1 MIALRSHRPRRPN
14 SDQIHR
20 RLSHQV
26 PVIFQPRWGPQ
37 MRRAREFQWTE
48 LPGLTSSKFCTSL
61 RGPQEPPTLPF
72 SSNLTRIIC
81 KCRSL
86 STKWTSSGKPQAH
99 NLCDQKVWDRIFSD
113 IQRGRYLYVIMAP
126 PCSTFSRARH
136 EPPGPKPLRTSEWPR
151 GFPWLAKSDHDEVT
165 LANVLIDR
173 VLQVATEQ
181 ARQGHFFIIEHPE
194 QLGISQG
201 LVPASIWDWPEMR
214 ALVSEAQAGTFALH
228 QCQFGSATQTNQVRH
243 ECARS
248 HLLAGTALGLASA
261 RASLRI
267 CRPVTTSLPQ
277 RTS

>member
-1 MIALRSHRPRRPN
+1 MGATDAQSTGVSVDGTPRSDIIEILYLFAGAART
-14 SDQIHR
+14 SDVAFF
-20 RLSHQV
+20 LKSYSHYLQV
-26 PVIFQPRWGPQ
+26 PITLHEVDI
-37 MRRAREFQWTE
+37 
-48 LPGLTSSKFCTSL
+48 L
-61 RGPQEPPTLPF
+61 RQ
-72 SSNLTRIIC
+72 
-81 KCRSL
+81 
-86 STKWTSSGKPQAH
+86 PQAH